1 VLGNDLNMVVA
12 LAVLVP
18 ELGQISGAQAAALLG
33 VMPYSDDSGQ
43 RHGKR
48 QISGGREDACRALSM
63 ATLTATCRGSGVLAS
78 FYARLIAAGRPPK
91 VALIACMCKLIV
103 RLNAMFAHN
112 QTWSDQP
119 T

>member
-63 ATLTATCRGSGVLAS
+63 ATLTAACRRAGQLLCPADRGGKA
-78 FYARLIAAGRPPK
+78 AQGGPDRLH
-91 VALIACMCKLIV
+91 V
-103 RLNAMFAHN
+103 
-112 QTWSDQP
+112 
-119 T
+119 